1 MVVSII
7 MMSVILILLLSFI
20 KVCHN
25 MIDNCNKMLHDIT
38 GGE

>member
-7 MMSVILILLLSFI
+7 MMSVILILSLSFI

-25 MIDNCNKMLHDIT
+25 MIDNCNKILHDIT